1 MKRTTKLP
9 QSGAALITAMLLA
22 ALITILAA
30 SWLARFDSHLRVTE
44 VQRMGTQARWL
55 LRAATDWARM
65 IISEDNAA
73 FDDLTEVWAVP
84 IAPIRMTDVAG
95 AQEAYF
101 SGRLMDAQAA
111 FNLRNLR
118 PDVTPAQ
125 NGVHLAWARSLMLN
139 AGLTEQQ
146 SMAWI
151 AQILAASASELATA
165 RVFDALPA
173 GAPETVQRNLETV
186 FTFLPER
193 TLININTVQQD
204 VLAAHPSIGAA
215 QAQQLIATRNRAA
228 IRDPAN
234 IANALGISPAL
245 AQQFDVK
252 TKYFVATGRLA
263 VGRIDVMAR
272 SLMQRQGGGPPRL
285 LWSMPL

>member
-1 MKRTTKLP
+1 
-9 QSGAALITAMLLA
+9 
-22 ALITILAA
+22 
-30 SWLARFDSHLRVTE
+30 
-44 VQRMGTQARWL
+44 
-55 LRAATDWARM
+55 M
-65 IISEDNAA
+65 IISEDNAV

-111 FNLRNLR
+111 FNLRNIR
-118 PDVTPAQ
+118 PDGTPAQ
-125 NGVHLAWARSLMLN
+125 NGVHLAWARSLMLS

-151 AQILAASASELATA
+151 AQILAASASELAAA
-165 RVFDALPA
+165 RAFDVLPA
-173 GAPETVQRNLETV
+173 GVPETVQRNLEV
-186 FTFLPER
+186 MFTFLPER

>member
-1 MKRTTKLP
+1 MKRGATFK

-111 FNLRNLR
+111 FNLRNIR
-118 PDVTPAQ
+118 PDGTPAQ
-125 NGVHLAWARSLMLN
+125 NGIQLAWARSLMLN
-139 AGLTEQQ
+139 AGLTEEQ
-146 SMAWI
+146 SMVWI

-165 RVFDALPA
+165 RAFDVLPA
-173 GAPETVQRNLETV
+173 GVPEAVQRNLELV

-193 TLININTVQQD
+193 TLVNINTVQQD
-204 VLAAHPSIGAA
+204 VLAAHPNIGAA

-252 TKYFVATGRLA
+252 TTGRMA

-272 SLMQRQGGGPPRL
+272 SLMQRQSGGPPRL